1 MDAMKKHRIGLK
13 LWSTDSRLLPE
24 VKKLYEEGYFD
35 YVELYAVPGTYNSSI
50 EEWGSF
56 EGKYIIHCS
65 HSGHGFNLGDPG
77 LKRENRIKFQ
87 ESQAFAD
94 ALKAD
99 SIIVHLGHSGSLN
112 EAILQLNGFPD
123 DRICVENKP
132 VEGLN
137 GEVCLG
143 NAPQEISR
151 VLDEANVPGFVLD
164 FGHAIYSANSLNEEK
179 YGFVERFM
187 SLGPKMF
194 HLSDGLSSSTK
205 DCHLKLGQGE
215 LDLRRI
221 LSFIP
226 SEARVTLE
234 TPRKKDSGL
243 EDFAGDVDFLSDLL
257 KE

>member
-1 MDAMKKHRIGLK
+1 MKAVEEFDVGLK
-13 LWSTDSRLLPE
+13 LWSTDSRFFPE
-24 VKKLYEEGYFD
+24 VEKLYGEGFFD
-35 YVELYAVPGTYNSSI
+35 YVELYVVPGTYNSLI
-50 EEWGSF
+50 EEWFSF
-56 EGKYIIHCS
+56 GGKYIIHCS

-77 LKRENRIKFQ
+77 LKGENRIKFQ

-112 EAILQLNGFPD
+112 EAILQLNGFSD

-132 VEGLN
+132 MEGLG

-143 NAPQEISR
+143 NSPQEISR

-194 HLSDGLSSSTK
+194 HLSDGLNSSTK
-205 DCHLKLGQGE
+205 DCHLNLGQGD

-221 LSFIP
+221 ISYIP
-226 SEARVTLE
+226 PHARVTLE

-243 EDFAGDVDFLSDLL
+243 GDFTDDVDFLSDLL
-257 KE
+257 KK